1 MTDSLHGDV
10 FLVTGGA
17 GGIGKATTTALAE
30 RGGRVV
36 LTDVDEDAGSQV
48 ADEVRRNTN
57 GEIRFEPLDVTN
69 PGAVSECAQ
78 KLDDEGWPV
87 YGLMANAGI
96 APSSAAVEY
105 SNELWLRTVDIN
117 LNGVF
122 WCCRE
127 FGKRMIARGRGS
139 VVTTSSIAGFRTV
152 SPERHAAYGATK
164 AAVAHLV
171 ELLGVEWAKTGVRVN
186 AVAPGYTR
194 TPILEA
200 LKIESPDTISEWT
213 ERIPNGRLNDP
224 SEIADG
230 VVFLMSNA
238 ARGITG
244 TVLHID
250 GGYAAS

>member
-1 MTDSLHGDV
+1 MTYSFDGDV

-17 GGIGKATTTALAE
+17 GGIGQATGAALAK

-36 LTDVDEDAGSQV
+36 LTDIDEGAGRQ
-48 ADEVRRNTN
+48 AAEEVRELT
-57 GEIRFEPLDVTN
+57 GSEVRFEPLDVTD
-69 PGAVSECAQ
+69 PSAVAQCAQ

-87 YGLMANAGI
+87 FGLMANAGI
-96 APSSAAVEY
+96 APSSSAVDY
-105 SNELWLRTVDIN
+105 SDELWMRTVNIN

-139 VVTTSSIAGFRTV
+139 VITTSSIAGFRVV

-164 AAVAHLV
+164 AAVAHLAEV
-171 ELLGVEWAKTGVRVN
+171 LGVEWAKTGVRVN
-186 AVAPGYTR
+186 AIAPGYTR

-200 LKIESPDTISEWT
+200 LQSESPDTFNEWI
-213 ERIPNGRLNDP
+213 ERTPVGRLNEP
-224 SEIADG
+224 SEIADA
-230 VVFLMSNA
+230 VAFLMSNA
-238 ARGITG
+238 SRGITG

-250 GGYAAS
+250 GGYSAR